1 MPSTTTDWSS
11 LKVVDLRAELSSRGL
26 PTKGVKADL
35 IQRLTEADAAAA
47 LAEEPDTEDQAAFT
61 DEADHAVDDGTK
73 EEDTQAGNAVE
84 ELTPFIDTN
93 ATADEDATVHQD
105 ESVDVK
111 PATSQQLATEETN
124 VALPEINEQP
134 GLSNQ
139 LPTTDAALDLQK
151 RKRRSSTPPPS
162 AKRARQEEE
171 RQAEEQEDV
180 VDFEIGDFSA
190 SPQKKAQNGVG
201 KKGEDEEKLK
211 IEALGQ
217 PMEDV
222 VPSNS
227 SVANEAARDMPEG
240 SGEDANTKQV
250 AIVETSKELHSSQP
264 QNSTLEVTGEGA
276 FMKRVAIGVPSEAP
290 HHTSQPQ
297 EPAYED
303 RKTDAP
309 AQQQK
314 GISTGDYVKGDGHA
328 EDDRASLPSTH
339 PPTNALYIRDLMRPL
354 RSEMVEQY
362 IMDLL
367 TPQGGEPD
375 PSLIEDFYL
384 DQIRTHAF
392 VVLTSVSAAQ
402 RVRAAFHNQVWPN
415 ESNRKKLWADF
426 IPPNQVK
433 DWIEREESAPRGG
446 SRRWEVVYEQDRE
459 SVVAIHQEIGSDS
472 KPFSRPPP
480 TGPAAA
486 GPVYPGIEAAP
497 RGPRGRG
504 GRPPFENPN
513 VLQTQTHPRLSYT
526 PLSEDVARRR
536 IDNMRSFYSRNP
548 PIDLGKDYHRFTFEN
563 ADAFVDRGREV
574 FIGIRPPHRQK
585 EHEDRVRR
593 ERLGTAGASSVAES
607 RRDDYRPPP
616 RPSVTDEDRFSR
628 YEGARRSNWPPRNR
642 GYRGDRGPGRF
653 RGEDPYR
660 YRPGY

>member
-1 MPSTTTDWSS
+1 MPPTTTDWST

-47 LAEEPDTEDQAAFT
+47 QAEEPETEVQAAFL
-61 DEADHAVDDGTK
+61 DEADQPVDDGAKQEVTK
-73 EEDTQAGNAVE
+73 AESAAE
-84 ELTPFIDTN
+84 ELSPVVDTN
-93 ATADEDATVHQD
+93 AIANEDATAHED
-105 ESVDVK
+105 EPANVK
-111 PATSQQLATEETN
+111 PATSQLLAAEETKI
-124 VALPEINEQP
+124 ALPDMSEQP
-134 GLSNQ
+134 GILNQ
-139 LPTTDAALDLQK
+139 IPPSDAAFDLQK

-171 RQAEEQEDV
+171 RHEEDF
-180 VDFEIGDFSA
+180 VDFETGDISA
-190 SPQKKAQNGVG
+190 SPEKRAQNGVV
-201 KKGEDEEKLK
+201 KKEEVKENFKMEDH
-211 IEALGQ
+211 GQ

-222 VPSNS
+222 QV
-227 SVANEAARDMPEG
+227 ARDTLG
-240 SGEDANTKQV
+240 ISGEEANAPQV
-250 AIVETSKELHSSQP
+250 ALTEISKVLPSAQP
-264 QNSTLEVTGEGA
+264 QDPTLEVTGEEA
-276 FMKRVAIGVPSEAP
+276 FMKRVAIGMPSEAP
-290 HHTSQPQ
+290 HHTPQPL
-297 EPAYED
+297 EPAHED
-303 RKTDAP
+303 RQYVTL
-309 AQQQK
+309 AQQQRDVT
-314 GISTGDYVKGDGHA
+314 SGDYPGGNDHT
-328 EDDRASLPSTH
+328 EDDRPSLPSTH

-362 IMDLL
+362 IVDLL
-367 TPQGGEPD
+367 TPPGGEPD
-375 PSLIEDFYL
+375 PKFIEDFYL

-426 IPPNQVK
+426 IPPSQVK

-472 KPFSRPPP
+472 QPFSRPPP
-480 TGPAAA
+480 TGPAVA

-513 VLQTQTHPRLSYT
+513 TLQTQTHPRLSYT

-536 IDNMRSFYSRNP
+536 IDNMRSFYSRDP
-548 PIDLGKDYHRFTFEN
+548 PTDLGKDYHRFTFEN
-563 ADAFVDRGREV
+563 VDAFVDRGREV

-616 RPSVTDEDRFSR
+616 RPPVTDEDRFSR
-628 YEGARRSNWPPRNR
+628 YDDSRRPNWPPRNR